1 MLCTVANRSTSDIN
15 ALILDYLTME
25 GYPNA
30 AAKFSKEA
38 NLQPQQDGASIRSR
52 QEIQNFIHSGNIQAA
67 IETLNE
73 LDPQVSP
80 LCIPRRNFLPTCTI
94 VIKTRVLH
102 APRIVPVFWPVMR
115 NTTSFMIFAVYYCC
129 LHHDALHL

>member
-1 MLCTVANRSTSDIN
+1 MSAALNVDNAITDLIWNRSFIGLLRDTFDIAMTSTASTATPAKHEFERRVEEAKSPKSDIN

-38 NLQPQQDGASIRSR
+38 NLQPQQDGASIRTR
-52 QEIQNFIHSGNIQAA
+52 QEIQNFIHGGNIQSA

-73 LDPQVSP
+73 LDPQVSSS
-80 LCIPRRNFLPTCTI
+80 
-94 VIKTRVLH
+94 
-102 APRIVPVFWPVMR
+102 
-115 NTTSFMIFAVYYCC
+115 TSPPSP
-129 LHHDALHL
+129 